1 MGIFNI
7 GPASANGVSTVA
19 STSSGLKLE
28 GMLWDAEHSGIAE
41 WQITLRVE
49 RPDYAGYIS

>member
-41 WQITLRVE
+41 RQITLRVE

>member
-7 GPASANGVSTVA
+7 GPASAKGVSTVA
-19 STSSGLKLE
+19 STSDGLKLE

-41 WQITLRVE
+41 LQIALIAE
-49 RPDYAGYIS
+49 RPDYAGYIN